1 MKPMKP
7 VSALFLGSIFGL
19 LSASPAEA
27 NFHKTLQEVAGNPG
41 RSAECA
47 KGDTKVVRK
56 IARETVEHGKAKFK
70 ISSNLFD
77 AADVKRAEKEMY
89 DFLNWKIGSPS
100 AVCAQYITG
109 GQKHFDKGY
118 SDEGAAAL
126 MGLELPGAGRS
137 QFRLPQQI
145 SDLLKAQIKNCAD
158 QIVGKG
164 NGKGSDSPKGLSTI
178 CKEQADQLKAKL
190 EKEQGIPPELQDMAL
205 KQVASAAVAG
215 AKAGAKAVDRIG
227 FNMPKSWD
235 VQNNLVRTLIQ
246 KRLEIK
252 AGKR

>member
-1 MKPMKP
+1 MKL
-7 VSALFLGSIFGL
+7 VSALFVGSIFGLQFL

-27 NFHKTLQEVAGNPG
+27 KFHKTLQEVAGNPG
-41 RSAECA
+41 RSADCA

-56 IARETVEHGKAKFK
+56 IAKETVDHGKDRFK

-89 DFLNWKIGSPS
+89 DFLSWKIGSPS
-100 AVCAQYITG
+100 AVCAQYISG

-137 QFRLPQQI
+137 QFRLPKQV
-145 SDLLKAQIKNCAD
+145 SDQLKAQIKNCAD

-164 NGKGSDSPKGLSTI
+164 SESAKGLSAT
-178 CKEQADQLKAKL
+178 CKQTVDQLKAKL
-190 EKEQGIPPELQDMAL
+190 EKEQGIPPELQDMAI
-205 KQVASAAVAG
+205 KQVSKAALAG
-215 AKAGAKAVDRIG
+215 TKAVDRIG
-227 FNMPKSWD
+227 FNMPKKWD
-235 VQNNLVRTLIQ
+235 VDNSMVLTLMEARRS
-246 KRLEIK
+246 K
-252 AGKR
+252 